1 MSKYIQALVA
11 IAILFSAIVGL
22 YGNGWPDFMEGL
34 FIWGMCIV
42 VPGTLLTWAIRHI
55 IHRDRTRAW
64 NLPEK
69 QKAEPPTQ

>member
-22 YGNGWPDFMEGL
+22 AGNGWPDFMEGL
-34 FIWGMCIV
+34 FIWSLCIV
-42 VPGTLLTWAIRHI
+42 VPGTLLVWAFYAIA
-55 IHRDRTRAW
+55 HRDRKRGW

-69 QKAEPPTQ
+69 QKADPPTL